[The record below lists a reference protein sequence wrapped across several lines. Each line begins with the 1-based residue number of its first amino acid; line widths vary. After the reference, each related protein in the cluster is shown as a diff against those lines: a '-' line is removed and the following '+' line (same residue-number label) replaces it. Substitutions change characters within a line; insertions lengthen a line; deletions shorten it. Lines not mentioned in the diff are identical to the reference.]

1 MVRTFCSLILLL
13 WLAPASAAERVISL
27 APSLTEI
34 MQDLQA
40 EHYLVGVLDAG
51 PLAKEL
57 ESVAKVGSLGQLN
70 IERLLELQPDLLL
83 NWPGSINPRQL
94 QQVQQLDIPIYQ
106 AQAKTLRELARQFT
120 EIGALVNA
128 TQRGKQ
134 LTAQAHQQLDSLEQ
148 RYQRKKPIRVF
159 YQLWDKPMYTLGG
172 GQIISDALSYC
183 GAENI
188 FAQLPVL
195 APQVNLES
203 VLASKPDLIVITHDQ
218 LRDSWPEAVKI
229 PMITVPD
236 DGLERPSWQMFSAL
250 EKLCQVIDEAIKER

>member
-40 EHYLVGVLDAG
+40 EHYLVGVLDAE

-195 APQVNLES
+195 APQVNLET
-203 VLASKPDLIVITHDQ
+203 VLAAEPDLIVITHD
-218 LRDSWPEAVKI
+218 
-229 PMITVPD
+229 
-236 DGLERPSWQMFSAL
+236 
-250 EKLCQVIDEAIKER
+250 